1 MDYSEISALVNKY
14 WEGETT
20 LEEEALLRKFFST
33 HTHSLPADLQEA
45 APLFQ
50 YFEDEAIKEWPAADL
65 PELLPAPLH
74 EIKTGH
80 NGAQVSWSAADP
92 DNIPENQT
100 ATRDTLVPLPAT
112 TDNRAKII
120 RVSPWQ
126 NWMKYAAVLL
136 MAVGIGYGGKQF
148 LVKQATIQQQLVQKD
163 SFEDPEKAFAETQ
176 KALQLLAKNLNK
188 GTSQMQKLSYFD
200 EATEKIEGNN

>member
-20 LEEEALLRKFFST
+20 LEEEALLRKFFAT

-50 YFEDEAIKEWPAADL
+50 FFEEEAIREWPAAHS
-65 PELLPAPLH
+65 PELLPASLH
-74 EIKTGH
+74 EVQPGH
-80 NGAQVSWSAADP
+80 NGSQ
-92 DNIPENQT
+92 
-100 ATRDTLVPLPAT
+100 LPLPVA
-112 TDNRAKII
+112 DNHTP
-120 RVSPWQ
+120 RVVRIAPWQ

-136 MAVGIGYGGKQF
+136 MAAGIGYGGKQF

-163 SFEDPEKAFAETQ
+163 SFDDPEKAFAETQ

-188 GTSQMQKLSYFD
+188 GTSQMQKLAYFD
-200 EATEKIEGNN
+200 EATEKIEGSN

>member
-50 YFEDEAIKEWPAADL
+50 YFEDEAVKEWPVADL

-74 EIKTGH
+74 EINAGH
-80 NGAQVSWSAADP
+80 NGAPVPVPVAA
-92 DNIPENQT
+92 NHTSKVVRI
-100 ATRDTLVPLPAT
+100 
-112 TDNRAKII
+112 
-120 RVSPWQ
+120 SPWQ
-126 NWMKYAAVLL
+126 NWMKYAAILL
-136 MAVGIGYGGKQF
+136 MAAGIGYGGKQF
-148 LVKQATIQQQLVQKD
+148 LVKQATMQQQLVQKD
-163 SFEDPEKAFAETQ
+163 SFDDPEKAFAETQ